1 MPVTDLNKKKEE
13 LADLSSLFR
22 KNQRQLSEEEI
33 ARNEIGRFVVNE
45 GGQVEGQ
52 LHKVLDRMIHDPLT
66 DAEKKQLS
74 GKEDEVVIVASPD
87 TSQLTSGKH
96 SRSLYGM
103 EEEKKDEQD
112 QQEEQELSP
121 LNELSER

>member
-1 MPVTDLNKKKEE
+1 M
-13 LADLSSLFR
+13 
-22 KNQRQLSEEEI
+22 
-33 ARNEIGRFVVNE
+33 
-45 GGQVEGQ
+45 EGQ

-87 TSQLTSGKH
+87 TSRLTSGRH
-96 SRSLYGM
+96 SRSQHGEI

-112 QQEEQELSP
+112 Q
-121 LNELSER
+121 